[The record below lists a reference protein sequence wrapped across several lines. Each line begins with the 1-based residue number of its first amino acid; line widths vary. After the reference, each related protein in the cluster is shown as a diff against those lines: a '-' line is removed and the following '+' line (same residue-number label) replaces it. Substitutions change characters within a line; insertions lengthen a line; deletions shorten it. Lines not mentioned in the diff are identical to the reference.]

1 MKKRFLALA
10 LAAMTAFSMAACGSS
25 ASSETSSDAAA
36 DTSTDASA
44 STDTASSDTSTDA
57 SASSS
62 GRTLDEIKA
71 DGKIIMVTNAE
82 FEPFE
87 YKDGDDIVGIDVDI
101 AKAIADE
108 LGVELEISDIAFASC
123 IPALQA
129 DKADFIA
136 AGMSITEER
145 KKNVDFTDNYF
156 NASQAIIV
164 PVDSDIASRTD
175 LNGKTVGVQTGTTG
189 DSYCTNEDGSSDI
202 SVGEVKRYEKA
213 VDAAQDV
220 ISGRI
225 DAEVIDNFVADKLV
239 EKNPDKIK
247 KLDEALTEEQ
257 YAMALPKGSELTA
270 KFNEILKSLQ
280 DSGKLDEIESKYLSA
295 E

>member
-87 YKDGDDIVGIDVDI
+87 YKDGDEIVGIDVDI

-129 DKADFIA
+129 GKADFIA

>member
-1 MKKRFLALA
+1 MKKRLVALA

-25 ASSETSSDAAA
+25 TSGSSSDTASGEQAASS
-36 DTSTDASA
+36 
-44 STDTASSDTSTDA
+44 DTASSDS
-57 SASSS
+57 SAS
-62 GRTLDEIKA
+62 GRTLDEIKK

-101 AKAIADE
+101 ANAIADE
-108 LGVELEISDIAFASC
+108 LGVKLEIQDIAFASC

-129 DKADFIA
+129 GKADFIA

-164 PVDSDIASRTD
+164 PVDSDIAGRAD
-175 LNGKTVGVQTGTTG
+175 LAGKTVGVQTGTTG
-189 DSYCTNEDGSSDI
+189 DSYCTNEDGSSDVQ
-202 SVGEVKRYEKA
+202 VGEVKRYEKA

-220 ISGRI
+220 IAGRI

-257 YAMALPKGSELTA
+257 YAMALPKGSELTD
-270 KFNEILKSLQ
+270 KFNEILKDLQ

>member
-1 MKKRFLALA
+1 MKKRLVALA
-10 LAAMTAFSMAACGSS
+10 LAAVTAFSLVACGSSSSGSS
-25 ASSETSSDAAA
+25 ASS
-36 DTSTDASA
+36 
-44 STDTASSDTSTDA
+44 
-57 SASSS
+57 
-62 GRTLDEIKA
+62 GRTLEEIQK

-87 YKDGDDIVGIDVDI
+87 FKDGDDIVGIDVDI

-108 LGVELEISDIAFASC
+108 LGVELEISDIAFAST
-123 IPALQA
+123 IPALQSG
-129 DKADFIA
+129 KADFIA

-145 KKNVDFTDNYF
+145 QKSVDFTDNYF
-156 NASQAIIV
+156 DASQAIIV
-164 PVDSDIASRTD
+164 PVDSDISGRED

-189 DSYCTNEDGSSDI
+189 DTYCTNEDGSSDVT
-202 SVGEVKRYEKA
+202 VGEVKRYEKG

-220 ISGRI
+220 IAGRI

-270 KFNEILKSLQ
+270 KFNEILKKLA
-280 DSGKLDEIESKYLSA
+280 DSGKLDEIESKYISA